1 MGRDGKGDEQSEQSA
16 WPAAE
21 PIVTPEPVAFGDL
34 RRVVPMSRQWGFDR
48 GLPIDRYYIE
58 GFLARHAVDI
68 RGRVLEIQDNVY
80 TRRFG
85 ADRVTVSDVLHVIE
99 GNPKATIVAD
109 LTEAHHIPS
118 AMFDCIVLTQTLN
131 YIYDVRAALKTVYRI
146 LKPGG
151 VVLATVPGICQQA
164 DPGSGFWHFTTMS
177 VRQLFAEVFA
187 ATHVQVE
194 SHGNVLAA
202 IAFLH
207 GLATQELR
215 QDELDYYDPEYE
227 VSITVRA
234 VKQRTA

>member
-1 MGRDGKGDEQSEQSA
+1 MGRDGKGDEPSEQSA
-16 WPAAE
+16 WFAAE
-21 PIVTPEPVAFGDL
+21 PVVTPEPIAFGDL
-34 RRVVPMSRQWGFDR
+34 RRVVPVSRQWGFDR

-58 GFLARHAVDI
+58 GFLARHAADI
-68 RGRVLEIQDNVY
+68 RGRVLEIQDDTY
-80 TRRFG
+80 TQRFG
-85 ADRVTVSDVLHVIE
+85 ADRVTVRDVLHVIE

-109 LTEAHHIPS
+109 LTEANHIPS
-118 AMFDCIVLTQTLN
+118 AIFDCIVLTQTLN

-151 VVLATVPGICQQA
+151 VLLATVPGICHQA
-164 DPGSGFWHFTTMS
+164 DPGSAFWNFTTMS
-177 VRQLFAEVFA
+177 VRQLFAEAFLP
-187 ATHVQVE
+187 THVQVE

-234 VKQRTA
+234 VKQRTP